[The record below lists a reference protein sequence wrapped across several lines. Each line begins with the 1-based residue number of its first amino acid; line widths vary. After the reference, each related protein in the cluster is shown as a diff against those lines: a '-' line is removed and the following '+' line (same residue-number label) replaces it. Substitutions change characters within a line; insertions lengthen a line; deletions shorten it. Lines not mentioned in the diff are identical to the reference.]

1 MDTKDGFGPSW
12 QDAHSWRQILASQR
26 FGVCSVELRT
36 ELALASKQMCT
47 EKVEIDHTEGESPTS
62 SLEAFLACRLIPLDK
77 NPGLRPIGVGE
88 VLRRIVGKVVMKVF
102 RPDIQKAAGSLQVCA
117 GQSGGCEAAV
127 HAMRDI
133 FEEDDC
139 DAVLLVDAANAFNSI
154 NRGAMLENILRLCPI
169 AYVYAYNCYAPHARL
184 FVVGGRELRSKEGT
198 TQGDPVSMGFY
209 GLGLIPLL
217 SKIKDDDVS
226 QQSKHVAY
234 ADDLT
239 GGGRLRALKRWF
251 DNVVKYGP
259 PFGYHAEPPKSW
271 LVQCLR
277 NLCTTM
283 W

>member
-1 MDTKDGFGPSW
+1 
-12 QDAHSWRQILASQR
+12 
-26 FGVCSVELRT
+26 
-36 ELALASKQMCT
+36 
-47 EKVEIDHTEGESPTS
+47 
-62 SLEAFLACRLIPLDK
+62 
-77 NPGLRPIGVGE
+77 
-88 VLRRIVGKVVMKVF
+88 MKVF

-127 HAMRDI
+127 HAMRDT

-154 NRGAMLENILRLCPI
+154 NRGAMLENIWRLCPI
-169 AYVYAYNCYAPHARL
+169 AYIYAYNCYAPHARL

-234 ADDLT
+234 ANDLT
-239 GGGRLRALKRWF
+239 GGGRLMALKR
-251 DNVVKYGP
+251 
-259 PFGYHAEPPKSW
+259 
-271 LVQCLR
+271 CL
-277 NLCTTM
+277 TM
-283 W
+283 